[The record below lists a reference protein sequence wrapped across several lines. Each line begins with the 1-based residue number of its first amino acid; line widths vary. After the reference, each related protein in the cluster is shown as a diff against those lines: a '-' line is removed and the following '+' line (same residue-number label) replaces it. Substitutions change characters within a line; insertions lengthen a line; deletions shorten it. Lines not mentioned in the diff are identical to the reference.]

1 MYECV
6 LRIDIKVKK
15 SNKKYIHW
23 FEYSWRS
30 VAPVWKKSDGWTI
43 SWDHPTLL
51 KNLVFITFEVEKDMT
66 SFILNLKKMFIVF
79 FFHMLRSSETF
90 PDFKKKISCRVL
102 SFTKGINQWSPE
114 WQTISGNLNHTNVQ
128 IISTSSTSEK
138 SVWYSD
144 HSYYKHYGVVSVRW
158 VQQKCRLNLL
168 ALSRAKWENTCI
180 SSIFNCSRLK
190 YIFV

>member
-1 MYECV
+1 
-6 LRIDIKVKK
+6 
-15 SNKKYIHW
+15 
-23 FEYSWRS
+23 
-30 VAPVWKKSDGWTI
+30 
-43 SWDHPTLL
+43 
-51 KNLVFITFEVEKDMT
+51 
-66 SFILNLKKMFIVF
+66 MFIVF
-79 FFHMLRSSETF
+79 FSYATKFGKFFWRNFSGF
-90 PDFKKKISCRVL
+90 FKKISCRVL

-144 HSYYKHYGVVSVRW
+144 HSYYKHCGVVSVRW

-180 SSIFNCSRLK
+180 SSIFNCSRPEEGHQL
-190 YIFV
+190 YFCLTA